1 MSDST
6 TADQSTSDPDFEA
19 RNRRADHLRE
29 RIYLSFAALAVLLAI
44 ESHGHPDPLQSFLT
58 LLVTMLGTL
67 LAVFLADVIS
77 FIVSDERAMTRAE
90 RGHAV
95 WASFGALGAVTLPFV
110 FLLLAVFGVL
120 EIELA
125 LRISIITLV
134 VTLVLIGWA
143 AVHKIPLK
151 WWQRLIALGAEAAL
165 AIGVIGLQFLAHSA

>member
-1 MSDST
+1 MQEVAKETLPSDFSYAWAGQALQET
-6 TADQSTSDPDFEA
+6 QSGSTSSSAF
-19 RNRRADHLRE
+19 
-29 RIYLSFAALAVLLAI
+29 IF
-44 ESHGHPDPLQSFLT
+44 G
-58 LLVTMLGTL
+58 LV
-67 LAVFLADVIS
+67 I
-77 FIVSDERAMTRAE
+77 
-90 RGHAV
+90 
-95 WASFGALGAVTLPFV
+95 V